1 MKSAGLIL
9 TFISGFG
16 LFAMSVPNTLSQ
28 TPGRGESLLSASDVV
43 TYQPTEEAM
52 PVRSALN
59 QFDNALALHD
69 VDLLESAGVKRADAK
84 RWQKFFKD
92 NPHATVTDQCPDS
105 DLLISDNTA
114 TWTCTETATILSEGK
129 PRAFAHV
136 IRFTFAR
143 NNGIWTVADRR

>member
-1 MKSAGLIL
+1 M
-9 TFISGFG
+9 
-16 LFAMSVPNTLSQ
+16 
-28 TPGRGESLLSASDVV
+28 
-43 TYQPTEEAM
+43 
-52 PVRSALN
+52 RSALN